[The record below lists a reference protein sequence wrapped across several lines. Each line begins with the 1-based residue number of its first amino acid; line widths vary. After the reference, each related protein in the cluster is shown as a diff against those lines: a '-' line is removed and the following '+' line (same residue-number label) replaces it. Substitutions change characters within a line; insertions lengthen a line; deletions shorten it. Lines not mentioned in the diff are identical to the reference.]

1 MEVGEGECPQ
11 ILLCVLGLVAQD
23 ALPGALRMLMWRF
36 GEGSVLVAR
45 CGHPVVQ
52 GSQF

>member
-11 ILLCVLGLVAQD
+11 VLLCILGLMAQG
-23 ALPGALRMLMWRF
+23 ALPHALRMLMWWF
-36 GEGSVLVAR
+36 GEGSVLVGR

-52 GSQF
+52 GS